1 MPIVGDV
8 LAGRYRVDAPLGVGG
23 MASVY
28 RARDLRLERDVAV
41 KVLLPNLA
49 ADPVLAKRFDREAR
63 ALAAAAHP
71 NVVSVFDVEPG
82 DPGTGRE
89 PFYVMELCDGGS
101 LADRLSAS
109 GRLAPRELASTV
121 AAVAG
126 GLAELHR
133 RGLVHRDVKPHNIL
147 FSGGRAK
154 LADFGVATSGA
165 ATDMTALTAVG
176 TTMGTLAYLAPE
188 LLAGAPATPASDVYA
203 LGVVAFQGLTGRLPR
218 TAASIAEVAESRTT
232 PAPVLSSVAPDLGTA
247 FDQPI
252 AAALAIDPAG
262 RPTPVALADALH
274 DAAAAP
280 VDPDAKTMTAIAT
293 RRAVTPRPG
302 TARRERPAAAVL
314 VALALL
320 LAALVGLASM
330 LRNQGLAPGATPGS
344 SLVAVASASPT
355 PSPTPSPSP
364 TPTPRPTPTPDP
376 AAAALSAMNDV
387 YAAIQ
392 AADRSG
398 GLRGKDVNDLVK
410 RANAIRDALGRHD
423 YGAARKAA
431 NNLLEAVDHLDRLRD
446 SNRRQIEAAVNAVI
460 DAIPASSD

>member
-82 DPGTGRE
+82 DPETGRE

-109 GRLAPRELASTV
+109 GRLEPRELASTV

-293 RRAVTPRPG
+293 RRAVTHRPG

-410 RANAIRDALGRHD
+410 RANAIRDALRRHD

-431 NNLLEAVDHLDRLRD
+431 NNLLEAVNHLDRLRD

>member
-49 ADPVLAKRFDREAR
+49 ADPVLARRFDREAR

-71 NVVSVFDVEPG
+71 NVVSIFDVEPG
-82 DPGTGRE
+82 DPKTGRE

-101 LADRLSAS
+101 LAGRLATS
-109 GRLAPRELASTV
+109 GRLQPRELASTV
-121 AAVAG
+121 AAIAG

-147 FSGGRAK
+147 YSGGRAK

-218 TAASIAEVAESRTT
+218 AAASIAEVAESRTT
-232 PAPVLSSVAPDLGTA
+232 PAPVVSSVAPGLGGA
-247 FDQPI
+247 FDRPI
-252 AAALAIDPAG
+252 ASALAIDPAA
-262 RPTPVALADALH
+262 RPTPVGLADALR
-274 DAAAAP
+274 DAATAP
-280 VDPDAKTMTAIAT
+280 VDPDAKTVGAIAIRPAPA
-293 RRAVTPRPG
+293 RRIESAG
-302 TARRERPAAAVL
+302 RERPAAAVL

-320 LAALVGLASM
+320 LAALVGAATM
-330 LRNQGLAPGATPGS
+330 LRGGALAPGATPGT
-344 SLVAVASASPT
+344 SLLAGASASPS
-355 PSPTPSPSP
+355 PSPAPSPSP
-364 TPTPRPTPTPDP
+364 TPTPVPTPTPDP
-376 AAAALSAMNDV
+376 AAAALDAMNDV

-392 AADRSG
+392 DADRSG

-410 RANAIRDALGRHD
+410 RANAIRDALRRHD
-423 YGAARKAA
+423 YGAALKAA
-431 NNLLEAVDHLDRLRD
+431 NSLLDFVDHLDRLRD
-446 SNRRQIEAAVNAVI
+446 ANRRQIEDAVNAVI
-460 DAIPASSD
+460 DAIPA

>member
-28 RARDLRLERDVAV
+28 RARDLRLERNVAV

-82 DPGTGRE
+82 DPETGRE

-101 LADRLSAS
+101 LADRLATS
-109 GRLAPRELASTV
+109 GRLEPRELASTV

-147 FSGGRAK
+147 YSGGRAK

-165 ATDMTALTAVG
+165 ATDMTALTAAG

-218 TAASIAEVAESRTT
+218 AAASIAEVAESRTV
-232 PAPVLSSVAPDLGTA
+232 PAPFASSVAPALGPA
-247 FDQPI
+247 FDRPI
-252 AAALAIDPAG
+252 AAALAIDPAA
-262 RPTPVALADALH
+262 RPTPITLAEALR

-280 VDPDAKTMTAIAT
+280 VDPDARTVGAIPT
-293 RRAVTPRPG
+293 RPP
-302 TARRERPAAAVL
+302 TARRRETAGRGRPSAAVL
-314 VALALL
+314 IALALL
-320 LAALVGLASM
+320 LAALVGVASM
-330 LRNQGLAPGATPGS
+330 LRDQGRAPGGTPGA
-344 SLVAVASASPT
+344 SLATASASPT

-364 TPTPRPTPTPDP
+364 TPTPVPTPTPDP
-376 AAAALSAMNDV
+376 AAAALTAMNDV

-392 AADRSG
+392 AADRNG

-410 RANAIRDALGRHD
+410 RANAIRDALRRHD

-431 NNLLEAVDHLDRLRD
+431 NSLLDFVDHLDRLRD

-460 DAIPASSD
+460 DAIPA